1 MLRLHPGRLQSTS
14 LTDGKY
20 THRPSPLSLPKE
32 PCALLDAFPAADD
45 TRVVC

>member
-20 THRPSPLSLPKE
+20 THRPSRLSLPNE